1 MSLSYP
7 PLLLLGLLV
16 AAALIVGAVL
26 AARRRAAALA
36 AAGVSVAGGRRD
48 SQLGLYLSL
57 GGLVLLAV
65 AVAGPAASLPVGRSA
80 GTVIVAM
87 DVSNSMSA
95 DDVTPSRL
103 AAAQQAALSFIDAQ
117 PDSVDIGVVGF
128 DQGALTTSQPSAD
141 RAASKAAVQN
151 MRTAGG
157 TSLASAILGS
167 LSAIT
172 GSPVRIG
179 EDGDLPDIGH
189 WSSATIVLFSDGEDQ
204 GGTSGSD
211 AVTAAATIAQ
221 NAGVHIEAVGVGTA
235 DGATVEIDG
244 YQLHT
249 ALDTWA
255 ADRHRAGHRRP
266 LPPRLRR
273 GAARRCRLHHRP
285 PADGCEAGRATG
297 RRVHRR
303 GAGAAGRWRA
313 ADRCS
318 DGEARLMSFSW
329 PWALLS
335 LLIIPIVAG
344 VVWLLRRRRR
354 RAAVRVTSIALVRAA
369 LPPRTRWTR
378 LIPALLLLLGF
389 ATLGVGAARPQ
400 ATVPV
405 PSNSTT
411 IILAMDVSGSMCS
424 TDVEPNRLTVAQ
436 KAAVSFIESQ
446 DGETKIGLVAF
457 AGVAG
462 LQVPPTTDKD
472 ALIEAI
478 DNFTTARGT
487 AIGSAILTSID
498 SIAAINPT
506 VAPTGV
512 DAESAQ
518 RSGYAADVIVVL
530 TDGANT
536 QGVGPAAAAESA
548 AVRGLRVFTIGFGT
562 TTPSRMACTGRQA
575 GGWAGGGP
583 AGGFGGGGF
592 GGGGGRSPRVIDEAT
607 LQAVA
612 EITGG
617 QYYKAE
623 SADQLQEALGD
634 LPSQVT
640 VVKKH
645 VDIASWFAGAGGLL
659 VAVAVGL
666 SLWWNRVRA
675 PR

>member
-1 MSLSYP
+1 
-7 PLLLLGLLV
+7 
-16 AAALIVGAVL
+16 
-26 AARRRAAALA
+26 
-36 AAGVSVAGGRRD
+36 
-48 SQLGLYLSL
+48 
-57 GGLVLLAV
+57 
-65 AVAGPAASLPVGRSA
+65 
-80 GTVIVAM
+80 
-87 DVSNSMSA
+87 
-95 DDVTPSRL
+95 
-103 AAAQQAALSFIDAQ
+103 
-117 PDSVDIGVVGF
+117 
-128 DQGALTTSQPSAD
+128 
-141 RAASKAAVQN
+141 
-151 MRTAGG
+151 
-157 TSLASAILGS
+157 
-167 LSAIT
+167 
-172 GSPVRIG
+172 
-179 EDGDLPDIGH
+179 
-189 WSSATIVLFSDGEDQ
+189 
-204 GGTSGSD
+204 
-211 AVTAAATIAQ
+211 
-221 NAGVHIEAVGVGTA
+221 
-235 DGATVEIDG
+235 
-244 YQLHT
+244 
-249 ALDTWA
+249 
-255 ADRHRAGHRRP
+255 
-266 LPPRLRR
+266 
-273 GAARRCRLHHRP
+273 
-285 PADGCEAGRATG
+285 
-297 RRVHRR
+297 
-303 GAGAAGRWRA
+303 
-313 ADRCS
+313 
-318 DGEARLMSFSW
+318 MSFSW

-378 LIPALLLLLGF
+378 LIPTLLLLLGF

-411 IILAMDVSGSMCS
+411 IMLAMDVSGSMCS

-446 DGETKIGLVAF
+446 DGGTKIGLVAF

-462 LQVPPTTDKD
+462 LQVPPTTDQD

-478 DNFTTARGT
+478 NNFTTARGT

-498 SIAAINPT
+498 GIAAINPT

-518 RSGYAADVIVVL
+518 RSGYASDVIVVL

-536 QGVGPAAAAESA
+536 QGVEPATAAESA

-562 TTPSRMACTGRQA
+562 TTPSRMACTGKQA
-575 GGWAGGGP
+575 GSWAGGGL
-583 AGGFGGGGF
+583 GGGF
-592 GGGGGRSPRVIDEAT
+592 GGRGGRSPRIIDEDN
-607 LQAVA
+607 LQAIA

-623 SADQLQEALGD
+623 SADQLQEALAD

-640 VVKKH
+640 VVQKH

>member
-1 MSLSYP
+1 M
-7 PLLLLGLLV
+7 
-16 AAALIVGAVL
+16 
-26 AARRRAAALA
+26 
-36 AAGVSVAGGRRD
+36 
-48 SQLGLYLSL
+48 
-57 GGLVLLAV
+57 
-65 AVAGPAASLPVGRSA
+65 
-80 GTVIVAM
+80 T
-87 DVSNSMSA
+87 
-95 DDVTPSRL
+95 
-103 AAAQQAALSFIDAQ
+103 
-117 PDSVDIGVVGF
+117 
-128 DQGALTTSQPSAD
+128 
-141 RAASKAAVQN
+141 
-151 MRTAGG
+151 
-157 TSLASAILGS
+157 
-167 LSAIT
+167 
-172 GSPVRIG
+172 
-179 EDGDLPDIGH
+179 
-189 WSSATIVLFSDGEDQ
+189 
-204 GGTSGSD
+204 
-211 AVTAAATIAQ
+211 
-221 NAGVHIEAVGVGTA
+221 
-235 DGATVEIDG
+235 
-244 YQLHT
+244 
-249 ALDTWA
+249 
-255 ADRHRAGHRRP
+255 
-266 LPPRLRR
+266 
-273 GAARRCRLHHRP
+273 
-285 PADGCEAGRATG
+285 
-297 RRVHRR
+297 
-303 GAGAAGRWRA
+303 
-313 ADRCS
+313 
-318 DGEARLMSFSW
+318 FSW

-335 LLIIPIVAG
+335 LLIIPIVVG
-344 VVWLLRRRRR
+344 VIWLVRRRRR

-378 LIPALLLLLGF
+378 LIPTLLLLLGF

-400 ATVPV
+400 TTVPV

-411 IILAMDVSGSMCS
+411 IMLAMDVSGSMCS

-446 DGETKIGLVAF
+446 DGQTKIGLVAF

-478 DNFTTARGT
+478 NNFTTARGT

-506 VAPTGV
+506 VAPSGV

-536 QGVGPAAAAESA
+536 QGVEPATAAESA

-575 GGWAGGGP
+575 GGWAGGP
-583 AGGFGGGGF
+583 GGGF
-592 GGGGGRSPRVIDEAT
+592 GGGGGRNPRVMDEGT
-607 LQAVA
+607 LQAIA

-623 SADQLQEALGD
+623 SADQLQGALDD
-634 LPSQVT
+634 LPSQVA
-640 VVKKH
+640 VVRKH

>member
-1 MSLSYP
+1 
-7 PLLLLGLLV
+7 
-16 AAALIVGAVL
+16 
-26 AARRRAAALA
+26 
-36 AAGVSVAGGRRD
+36 
-48 SQLGLYLSL
+48 
-57 GGLVLLAV
+57 
-65 AVAGPAASLPVGRSA
+65 
-80 GTVIVAM
+80 
-87 DVSNSMSA
+87 
-95 DDVTPSRL
+95 
-103 AAAQQAALSFIDAQ
+103 
-117 PDSVDIGVVGF
+117 
-128 DQGALTTSQPSAD
+128 
-141 RAASKAAVQN
+141 
-151 MRTAGG
+151 
-157 TSLASAILGS
+157 
-167 LSAIT
+167 
-172 GSPVRIG
+172 
-179 EDGDLPDIGH
+179 
-189 WSSATIVLFSDGEDQ
+189 
-204 GGTSGSD
+204 
-211 AVTAAATIAQ
+211 
-221 NAGVHIEAVGVGTA
+221 
-235 DGATVEIDG
+235 
-244 YQLHT
+244 
-249 ALDTWA
+249 
-255 ADRHRAGHRRP
+255 
-266 LPPRLRR
+266 
-273 GAARRCRLHHRP
+273 
-285 PADGCEAGRATG
+285 
-297 RRVHRR
+297 
-303 GAGAAGRWRA
+303 
-313 ADRCS
+313 
-318 DGEARLMSFSW
+318 MSFSW

-335 LLIIPIVAG
+335 LLIIPIVVG
-344 VVWLLRRRRR
+344 VIWLVRRRRR
-354 RAAVRVTSIALVRAA
+354 RAAVRVTSIALVRSA

-378 LIPALLLLLGF
+378 LLPALLLLLGF

-400 ATVPV
+400 ATVAV

-411 IILAMDVSGSMCS
+411 IMLAMDVSGSMCS

-446 DGETKIGLVAF
+446 DGQTKIGLVAF

-478 DNFTTARGT
+478 NNFTTARGT

-506 VAPTGV
+506 VAPSGV

-536 QGVGPAAAAESA
+536 QGVEPATAAESA

-575 GGWAGGGP
+575 GRWAGGS
-583 AGGFGGGGF
+583 GGGF
-592 GGGGGRSPRVIDEAT
+592 GGGQGRNPRVMDEGT

-623 SADQLQEALGD
+623 SADQLQGALGD
-634 LPSQVT
+634 LPSQLA
-640 VVKKH
+640 VVRKH

>member
-1 MSLSYP
+1 M
-7 PLLLLGLLV
+7 
-16 AAALIVGAVL
+16 
-26 AARRRAAALA
+26 
-36 AAGVSVAGGRRD
+36 
-48 SQLGLYLSL
+48 
-57 GGLVLLAV
+57 
-65 AVAGPAASLPVGRSA
+65 
-80 GTVIVAM
+80 T
-87 DVSNSMSA
+87 
-95 DDVTPSRL
+95 
-103 AAAQQAALSFIDAQ
+103 
-117 PDSVDIGVVGF
+117 
-128 DQGALTTSQPSAD
+128 
-141 RAASKAAVQN
+141 
-151 MRTAGG
+151 
-157 TSLASAILGS
+157 
-167 LSAIT
+167 
-172 GSPVRIG
+172 
-179 EDGDLPDIGH
+179 
-189 WSSATIVLFSDGEDQ
+189 
-204 GGTSGSD
+204 
-211 AVTAAATIAQ
+211 
-221 NAGVHIEAVGVGTA
+221 
-235 DGATVEIDG
+235 
-244 YQLHT
+244 
-249 ALDTWA
+249 
-255 ADRHRAGHRRP
+255 
-266 LPPRLRR
+266 
-273 GAARRCRLHHRP
+273 
-285 PADGCEAGRATG
+285 
-297 RRVHRR
+297 
-303 GAGAAGRWRA
+303 
-313 ADRCS
+313 
-318 DGEARLMSFSW
+318 FSW

-354 RAAVRVTSIALVRAA
+354 RRAVRVTSIALVQAA

-378 LIPALLLLLGF
+378 LIPTLLLLLGF

-411 IILAMDVSGSMCS
+411 IVLALDISGSMCS

-436 KAAVSFIESQ
+436 EAAVSFIESQ

-472 ALIEAI
+472 VLIEAI
-478 DNFTTARGT
+478 ENFTTARGT

-498 SIAAINPT
+498 GIAAINPT
-506 VAPTGV
+506 VAPTGA

-536 QGVGPAAAAESA
+536 QGVEPAKAAESA

-575 GGWAGGGP
+575 SGWAGGGP
-583 AGGFGGGGF
+583 RGGFGGGA
-592 GGGGGRSPRVIDEAT
+592 GRNPRVIDEAT

-623 SADQLQEALGD
+623 SADQLQGALGD
-634 LPSQVT
+634 LPSQMT
-640 VVKKH
+640 VVRKH

-666 SLWWNRVRA
+666 SLWWNRVRS